1 MQEHDAY
8 GRAAWGAESLR
19 DESVCTIERHVA
31 PTEVQPAINA
41 IQRGNRLVTPIGGG
55 VTVQPKMALDPSN
68 ILGDDEGTVAIARG
82 EKLDLPAGQWWW
94 D

>member
-1 MQEHDAY
+1 
-8 GRAAWGAESLR
+8 
-19 DESVCTIERHVA
+19 
-31 PTEVQPAINA
+31 
-41 IQRGNRLVTPIGGG
+41 
-55 VTVQPKMALDPSN
+55 MALDPSN

>member
-8 GRAAWGAESLR
+8 GKSAWGAETLR
-19 DESVCTIERHVA
+19 EESSYPIERLVA
-31 PTEVQPAINA
+31 PVEVQPAINA

-55 VTVQPKMALDPSN
+55 VTLQPRMALDPSN
-68 ILGDDEGTVAIARG
+68 LIGDDEGAVAAARG
-82 EKLDLPAGQWWW
+82 EKLDLPADRWWW